1 MRHSSSPRDD
11 LPVTLPTDIDFTAP
25 GNPLERHL
33 EWKSVTCPSCE
44 QPAERDTDTFDTFMD
59 SSWYFARFCSPS
71 ANNPVDA
78 KQAEYWLPVDQY
90 IGGIE
95 HAILHLLYS
104 RFFMRAMLES
114 GHINIKEPFEGL
126 FTQGMVN
133 HATYKDINGDWVEPQ
148 NLLVEEGGKVVR
160 ADTGSSVEVGRV
172 EKMSKSKKNTV
183 DPTDVIESYG
193 ADTARWFI
201 LSDSP
206 PDRDMEWTNSGVQGA
221 FRFINRV
228 ARLVTDCQSALPEP
242 NLPPTEKFSKEAIK
256 LRQITHKT
264 IAGVT
269 EDYERFHFNRSV
281 ARLYELTN
289 AISAYEIEEVVA
301 GNSWAKREAIETL
314 ILLLNPMTPHLAEEM
329 WKKLG
334 HKVLLVDTR
343 WPTANSL
350 LASDDIVT
358 IAIQVNGKL
367 RGKLD
372 IKAGSKE
379 MKVQEAARNVTNV
392 SSTISNRP
400 IKKVI
405 FVKDK
410 LVNFVV

>member
-1 MRHSSSPRDD
+1 
-11 LPVTLPTDIDFTAP
+11 
-25 GNPLERHL
+25 
-33 EWKSVTCPSCE
+33 
-44 QPAERDTDTFDTFMD
+44 
-59 SSWYFARFCSPS
+59 
-71 ANNPVDA
+71 
-78 KQAEYWLPVDQY
+78 
-90 IGGIE
+90 
-95 HAILHLLYS
+95 
-104 RFFMRAMLES
+104 MRAMLES

-228 ARLVTDCQSALPEP
+228 ARLVTDCQSSLPEP

-343 WPTANSL
+343 WPRANSL

>member
-1 MRHSSSPRDD
+1 
-11 LPVTLPTDIDFTAP
+11 
-25 GNPLERHL
+25 
-33 EWKSVTCPSCE
+33 
-44 QPAERDTDTFDTFMD
+44 
-59 SSWYFARFCSPS
+59 
-71 ANNPVDA
+71 
-78 KQAEYWLPVDQY
+78 
-90 IGGIE
+90 
-95 HAILHLLYS
+95 
-104 RFFMRAMLES
+104 
-114 GHINIKEPFEGL
+114 
-126 FTQGMVN
+126 
-133 HATYKDINGDWVEPQ
+133 
-148 NLLVEEGGKVVR
+148 
-160 ADTGSSVEVGRV
+160 
-172 EKMSKSKKNTV
+172 
-183 DPTDVIESYG
+183 
-193 ADTARWFI
+193 
-201 LSDSP
+201 
-206 PDRDMEWTNSGVQGA
+206 MEWTNSGVQGV

-228 ARLVTDCQSALPEP
+228 ARLVTDCQSSLPEP